1 MFDKFNSIV
10 TGLTG
15 YAASLE
21 SVAVE
26 AANPYPNSMVGEEL
40 EALDQFDAHMES
52 IETVKE
58 AVVENVFEA
67 QAVALESAGLAGIE
81 EIGAY
86 DGALSFEAV
95 GNAIKRGAYNVKIQA
110 KKMIAKIWA
119 LMKSIFTFFG
129 GADGR
134 LKSYAKLI
142 KKWRNKLS
150 AIRPKGGKDGEAKEV
165 EIRDWSKLATQ
176 IQTFITNVGVDGMK
190 ELTTKVKAAD
200 VKADLS
206 TFVSAISGIVAATQK
221 LANMKIDQTSFNNNV
236 TNSKST
242 DELEKFEQ
250 TFSDSIN
257 DRDDIKDK
265 IKEKLDE
272 LKDVDKDTMSITSAQ
287 SKLMSWAVAVE
298 NKCAQ
303 DVKFKKEFDKLSKA
317 WDKAFDTSKLDISD
331 ADNQKIAV
339 ISRICSKAGTLIS
352 DARQYAQA
360 EYKGIVSNIQGLV
373 ADMAKVTA
381 KGTSMTAA

>member
-67 QAVALESAGLAGIE
+67 QAVALESAGLIGIE
-81 EIGAY
+81 EIGLY

-134 LKSYAKLI
+134 FKSYAKLI

-150 AIRPKGGKDGEAKEV
+150 AIRPKDGKDGEAKEV
-165 EIRDWSKLATQ
+165 EIRDWSKLAGQ
-176 IQTFITNVGVDGMK
+176 IQTFITNVGVDSMK
-190 ELTTKVKAAD
+190 KLTSTIKAAD
-200 VKADLS
+200 TKAAVAD
-206 TFVSAISGIVAATQK
+206 FIKAVGGIVAATK
-221 LANMKIDQTSFNNNV
+221 GMTHMELDSSKFASITSG
-236 TNSKST
+236 SSIA
-242 DELEKFEQ
+242 DLEKFEQ
-250 TFSDSIN
+250 TFSDSIG

-272 LKDVDKDTMSITSAQ
+272 LKDLDKDTMSITSAQ

-317 WDKAFDTSKLDISD
+317 WDKAFDTSKLDISTEE
-331 ADNQKIAV
+331 NQKIAI
-339 ISRICSKAGTLIS
+339 ISRICSKAAALVS
-352 DARQYAQA
+352 DARQYVQA
-360 EYKGIVSNIQGLV
+360 EYKGLVSNIQGLV

-381 KGTSMTAA
+381 KGTSIAA